1 VTFDAIVKGG
11 VGPYVVNYNFGDG
24 TSSEGQQLIH
34 QFTQAGTY
42 NVTVSATDQ
51 TGNVTL
57 ASLIVKV
64 TAPPATSELSTFAGS
79 VWALFSGVV
88 EGIIEVAVVVI
99 PIGLVAYAAGVPAWR
114 RYSKAKEPASEKGE
128 SQKT

>member
-1 VTFDAIVKGG
+1 
-11 VGPYVVNYNFGDG
+11 
-24 TSSEGQQLIH
+24 
-34 QFTQAGTY
+34 
-42 NVTVSATDQ
+42 
-51 TGNVTL
+51 
-57 ASLIVKV
+57 
-64 TAPPATSELSTFAGS
+64 
-79 VWALFSGVV
+79 VV

>member
-1 VTFDAIVKGG
+1 
-11 VGPYVVNYNFGDG
+11 VNYNFGDG

-34 QFTQAGTY
+34 QFVQAGMY

-51 TGNVTL
+51 AGNVTL
-57 ASLIVKV
+57 DSVLVKV
-64 TAPPATSELSTFAGS
+64 SPPQATSGLATFAGS

-99 PIGLVAYAAGVPAWR
+99 PIGLVAYAAAVPAWR
-114 RYSKAKEPASEKGE
+114 RYSKTKEQSDDRSESKR
-128 SQKT
+128 T